1 MNVLVPFVVFTSD
14 RAEYGADVN
23 AERRDLL
30 ERQLTARGL
39 DWKRVE
45 GSFAG
50 SRETRY
56 VVLTPQDGDE
66 HSCLQL
72 ARRYG
77 QDSVLIVDANRYA
90 TLAYLH
96 PGNGGPDIRGWK
108 PVGFWRH
115 VTRQEAEESGAYTR
129 DGDSY
134 YTTRIAL

>member
-1 MNVLVPFVVFTSD
+1 MNVEIPFVIFTSD
-14 RAEYGADVN
+14 RSIYDAELN
-23 AERRDLL
+23 AQRRGML

-45 GSFAG
+45 GSYAG
-50 SRETRY
+50 SLETSY
-56 VVLTPQDGDE
+56 VVLTPNDGDE
-66 HSCLQL
+66 HGCLQL

-96 PGNGGPDIRGWK
+96 PGNGGPDIRGSK

-115 VTRQEAEESGAYTR
+115 VTRQEAEESGSYTR
-129 DGDSY
+129 DGDTY
-134 YTTRIAL
+134 YTTRVAL